1 MDRPNPTTVPPI
13 TSALRIKIISVGDP
27 AVGKSCLIK
36 ATASNEYV
44 TNSPCQYTWSAVD
57 AHDRCFRA
65 VRALALTTL
74 SRALDG
80 VLRCPRALRGPQ
92 FVSKYVATIGVD
104 YGVKPLKVRGKEV
117 RVNFWDLAG
126 GEEYTD
132 IRNEFYKDA
141 QGVLLVFDV
150 NQRKS
155 FDMVELWVNE
165 AEKFGAG
172 KDRAAYVLVGNK
184 TDTER
189 RVVTAAEGAK
199 LAKKLG
205 LQYFETTAKDGTGVQ
220 EMFHTL
226 FGLVIEKLG
235 V

>member
-1 MDRPNPTTVPPI
+1 
-13 TSALRIKIISVGDP
+13 
-27 AVGKSCLIK
+27 
-36 ATASNEYV
+36 
-44 TNSPCQYTWSAVD
+44 
-57 AHDRCFRA
+57 
-65 VRALALTTL
+65 
-74 SRALDG
+74 
-80 VLRCPRALRGPQ
+80 
-92 FVSKYVATIGVD
+92 
-104 YGVKPLKVRGKEV
+104 
-117 RVNFWDLAG
+117 
-126 GEEYTD
+126 
-132 IRNEFYKDA
+132 
-141 QGVLLVFDV
+141 
-150 NQRKS
+150 
-155 FDMVELWVNE
+155 MVELWVNE

>member
-1 MDRPNPTTVPPI
+1 MR
-13 TSALRIKIISVGDP
+13 
-27 AVGKSCLIK
+27 
-36 ATASNEYV
+36 
-44 TNSPCQYTWSAVD
+44 
-57 AHDRCFRA
+57 
-65 VRALALTTL
+65 
-74 SRALDG
+74 G
-80 VLRCPRALRGPQ
+80 VQ
-92 FVSKYVATIGVD
+92 
-104 YGVKPLKVRGKEV
+104 
-117 RVNFWDLAG
+117 
-126 GEEYTD
+126 
-132 IRNEFYKDA
+132 
-141 QGVLLVFDV
+141 VLLVFDV

-205 LQYFETTAKDGTGVQ
+205 LQYFETTAKDGTG
-220 EMFHTL
+220 
-226 FGLVIEKLG
+226 EKLG